1 MRPAAATTYD
11 PRMPD
16 ISTLA
21 VFAVATLAVMA
32 VPGPAVVYIVTR
44 SVAQGRSAG
53 LLSVLGI
60 HAGSVAHV
68 IAAALGV
75 SALLAASATAFTVVK
90 YLGAA
95 YLIWLGVR
103 KLLSR
108 PADPQTAELP
118 HASNRRVFT
127 EGVIVNVLNP
137 KVAIFFLAFLP
148 QFIDPAIGPVAP
160 QILVLG
166 LCWVLLGMDSDGTYA
181 LLASALAGRL
191 RRTPRAARRLDIAGG
206 LVYIGLGALVAFTG
220 DNTKKA

>member
-1 MRPAAATTYD
+1 MRRAKTPSYD
-11 PRMPD
+11 PVMPEF
-16 ISTLA
+16 STLA

-32 VPGPAVVYIVTR
+32 VPGPAVIYIVTR

-60 HAGSVAHV
+60 HAGSVAHI

-108 PADPQTAELP
+108 PHDPETGPAP
-118 HASNRRVFT
+118 HASHRRVFA
-127 EGVIVNVLNP
+127 EGFVVNVLNP
-137 KVAIFFLAFLP
+137 KTAIFFLAFLP
-148 QFIDPAIGPVAP
+148 QFVDPAHGSVIA
-160 QILVLG
+160 QIIVLG
-166 LCWVLLGMDSDGTYA
+166 LCWVLLGMASDGTYA

-191 RRTPRAARRLDIAGG
+191 RRTRRAARRLDVASG
-206 LVYIGLGALVAFTG
+206 LVYIGLGALVAVTG